1 MHLSYDQLR
10 SSCNCDCSHHRSG
23 QTCILPN
30 AVPVLCRSAY
40 GNGTEGRS
48 PRCGVQSTVDLSN
61 QLTFTRT
68 TLANIG
74 ESQEQPHGPFCR
86 YVQLHRPPDSNNRL
100 TRRLQ
105 LYRHRPKLITACGRG
120 TRPCAFA
127 KNDEDEISHDS
138 PMFAD
143 ACLSSCLVQQG
154 IRSRESSIPGC
165 AGQGIS
171 GPHLA
176 AAMPSKA
183 CAFSLQ
189 RLHQASGT
197 CCDDRHLQSFIK
209 CIHSEL
215 SCIHNLSLS
224 DFSSTRSRAPGS
236 RSERASSSQFGTSL
250 SALFSNGSYLNHKTG
265 C

>member
-1 MHLSYDQLR
+1 MI
-10 SSCNCDCSHHRSG
+10 NSG
-23 QTCILPN
+23 QAATVIARTTALARLVSYPTPCQSSAGLHMGTARKEEAL
-30 AVPVLCRSAY
+30 AVAY
-40 GNGTEGRS
+40 
-48 PRCGVQSTVDLSN
+48 STADLSN

-171 GPHLA
+171 DPHLA

>member
-1 MHLSYDQLR
+1 MGTARKEEAL
-10 SSCNCDCSHHRSG
+10 
-23 QTCILPN
+23 
-30 AVPVLCRSAY
+30 AVA
-40 GNGTEGRS
+40 
-48 PRCGVQSTVDLSN
+48 QSTADLSN
-61 QLTFTRT
+61 QLTFIRT

-105 LYRHRPKLITACGRG
+105 LYRHRPELITACGQD

-127 KNDEDEISHDS
+127 KNDGDKISHDS

-143 ACLSSCLVQQG
+143 ACLSSCLAQQG
-154 IRSRESSIPGC
+154 ICSRECSILQDVL
-165 AGQGIS
+165 AKVLIS
-171 GPHLA
+171 DPHLA
-176 AAMPSKA
+176 DAMALKA
-183 CAFSLQ
+183 YAFLLQ
-189 RLHQASGT
+189 RLLQVSGT

-224 DFSSTRSRAPGS
+224 GFSSTRSRAPGS
-236 RSERASSSQFGTSL
+236 RSERVILTIWHKSQRAVLQRLLSQSQDGLLKRGQAERQQHTSL
-250 SALFSNGSYLNHKTG
+250 P
-265 C
+265 